1 MSTAQIKEKL
11 HRYIDNGDERFLK
24 VVYAMAKEYL
34 EGGQHEY
41 ELTDAQ
47 VNVLHER
54 RERYLRGEEKTYTI
68 DETLSAVR
76 SQKRKK

>member
-34 EGGQHEY
+34 EGG
-41 ELTDAQ
+41 AA
-47 VNVLHER
+47 R
-54 RERYLRGEEKTYTI
+54 I
-68 DETLSAVR
+68 
-76 SQKRKK
+76 